1 MNILWI
7 KDGKKG
13 HEKQVKVLLE
23 ELSRTIS
30 INIYEE
36 NYHINS
42 IKKIFDIFHHL
53 TFYIFKKNDKSD
65 ILRNYN
71 KNDIHIIIGA
81 GSNTHIRIAS
91 LKKILKDSF
100 NKSVIAISILTPS
113 FFKKEFDLICAPKHD
128 RKKLKNF
135 KNTLFFEGSLAKV
148 STQDPD
154 DNIGLI
160 GLGGINKHYIFNE
173 NELLDQI
180 EYVLSLYPNK
190 QWHLFISRRTP
201 KTMIQKIS
209 KLKKVFTN
217 IIISQ
222 EGFDEIIKNASIKFI
237 TQDSINMVYE
247 SLSCKGKTILFN
259 MDYKK
264 ENKVVKKINELI
276 SNNQIGLIEKT
287 KMVDGLFRTKILMPN
302 NFNEVFCEVEK
313 LSYKLIKYLNLK

>member
-23 ELSRTIS
+23 ELSKTINIS
-30 INIYEE
+30 IYEE

-42 IKKIFDIFHHL
+42 INKFFDIFHHV
-53 TFYIFKKNDKSD
+53 TFYIFKKDDKSD

-71 KNDIHIIIGA
+71 KSDIRLIVGA

-91 LKKILKDSF
+91 LKKIFKNSF
-100 NKSVIAISILTPS
+100 NRSVIAISILTPS
-113 FFKKEFDLICAPKHD
+113 FFIKEFDIICAPEHD
-128 RKKLKNF
+128 REKLKDF

-201 KTMIQKIS
+201 ETMIQKIN
-209 KLKKVFTN
+209 KLRKLFTN
-217 IIISQ
+217 IIIAQ

-264 ENKVVKKINELI
+264 ENKVVKKVNELI
-276 SNNQIGLIEKT
+276 LNNQVGLIEKT
-287 KMVDGLFRTKILMPN
+287 KIVDSLFKTKIIMPN
-302 NFNEVFCEVEK
+302 KFNEVFCEVEK